1 MVLFRRKPM
10 QNQTAQQTATAIA
23 GSALVLLLVVAITVV
38 TRSPQWTTAVAGGLL
53 LAAGFMV
60 MAPCQLQM
68 ATSLS
73 VVIKNLA
80 AQKAY

>member
-1 MVLFRRKPM
+1 M
-10 QNQTAQQTATAIA
+10 QNQTAQRTATAIA

-38 TRSPQWTTAVAGGLL
+38 TRSPRWTTAVAGGLF

-68 ATSLS
+68 AASLS